1 MSINGFNPN
10 LFMSTMAPTQSASN
24 VQNQPVSLLANPAQ
38 QQNTSMLS
46 NAALDTSNPM
56 NALGQ
61 LFSMLATLLTQLF
74 SGLGSAAPAQN
85 QTPVNN
91 PVAADKTATNT
102 GNTGSANNNSL
113 NSMAQMLQ
121 DIIANLSEDE
131 SSPSTSN
138 NVAKDATSYDT
149 GNNYATDTSN
159 ASDVSYNTDSTSD
172 VNTDEET
179 VAADTGTE
187 EPAVTT
193 TTNAGDGSVVTTTTN
208 DAGRDI
214 KNVSTTISDSGN
226 TYNITIQMQPKGKGR
241 TEDRDNKNNDSRMHD
256 RGDRNKPGQ
265 NKPATDSMPAY
276 NQSPPPAS
284 TPVYNKP
291 PVTEPPAYNQAP
303 PPPPPVANYNMT
315 PPQDN
320 GYKPAGGNGSINNN
334 TTNINNGNGT
344 INNNTT
350 NINGGAGD
358 INNNTTNINEGN
370 GDINN
375 NDTNINEGAGDINN
389 NTYNLNEGNGTI
401 NNNTTNIN
409 GAEDCEPTP
418 PPPVE
423 EECPPPPPPS
433 YEDGNDSQYYGDPH
447 FVGFGGEKYD
457 VMGEVGKTYN
467 ILSDKGLQYNAEFA
481 AWGNPDANG
490 VQPTVINK
498 AGITSGKD
506 QIQYELNGGAP
517 ILNGSAMESG
527 KDYSLDA
534 NGKANWDGS
543 KMHFENGEY
552 SIDLSQDPANKDAI
566 LSNVK
571 VRDGV
576 NPLADGVNPDGLL
589 GQTADGVKGERVGKN
604 ADGTEKTDKSSKQG
618 GTVIDGDHTDY
629 QVANLLDTSF
639 AKHNQFVA

>member
-10 LFMSTMAPTQSASN
+10 LFMTTMAPTQSVSN
-24 VQNQPVSLLANPAQ
+24 VQNQSTSLLANPAQ
-38 QQNTSMLS
+38 QQNTSLLS

-74 SGLGSAAPAQN
+74 SGLGSTAPAQS
-85 QTPVNN
+85 PG
-91 PVAADKTATNT
+91 PVADSRASNT
-102 GNTGSANNNSL
+102 GNTGNTNSVDDSGL
-113 NSMAQMLQ
+113 STMAQMLQ
-121 DIIANLSEDE
+121 EIIANLSEDE
-131 SSPSTSN
+131 PTPTTSN
-138 NVAKDATSYDT
+138 DVAEDTSSYDT
-149 GNNYATDTSN
+149 DTSYATDTS
-159 ASDVSYNTDSTSD
+159 DDTGTSYNTDSTGD
-172 VNTDEET
+172 VTTDEEP
-179 VAADTGTE
+179 VEADASND
-187 EPAVTT
+187 EPTVTT
-193 TTNAGDGSVVTTTTN
+193 TTTAGNDSVVTTTTN

-214 KNVSTTISDSGN
+214 KNVTTTISDSGN
-226 TYNITIQMQPKGKGR
+226 TYNITIQMQPKGRGR
-241 TEDRDNKNNDSRMHD
+241 TEDR
-256 RGDRNKPGQ
+256 GDRNIPGK
-265 NKPATDSMPAY
+265 NKSANDSTAVY
-276 NQSPPPAS
+276 NQSPPPPD
-284 TPVYNKP
+284 TPVYNQP
-291 PVTEPPAYNQAP
+291 PIAEPPAYNQAP
-303 PPPPPVANYNMT
+303 PPPVANYHVA
-315 PPQDN
+315 PPQDK
-320 GYKPAGGNGSINNN
+320 GHKPAGGNINNN

-350 NINGGAGD
+350 NVNGGAGD

-375 NDTNINEGAGDINN
+375 NDTNLNEGAGDINN
-389 NTYNLNEGNGTI
+389 NTTNINNGNGTI

-409 GAEDCEPTP
+409 GAEDCEPTPP

-481 AWGNPDANG
+481 AWGDPDKNG

-517 ILNGSAMESG
+517 ILNGTAMESG

-543 KMHFENGEY
+543 KMHFENSEY

-576 NPLADGVNPDGLL
+576 NPLADGVNPHGLL

-629 QVANLLDTSF
+629 QVGGLLDTSF
-639 AKHNQFVA
+639 VKNNQFVA